1 MNYSFVVV
9 FSLKN
14 VKCSIRLGH
23 QSESPYLDLEIQ
35 ILLFRD
41 SYCFNKNMKETA
53 INDAAEICVFKG
65 CTHTIKDN
73 NNSMVLNKI
82 KRDNEGIECEHYKRR
97 CKFYVS

>member
-1 MNYSFVVV
+1 
-9 FSLKN
+9 
-14 VKCSIRLGH
+14 
-23 QSESPYLDLEIQ
+23 
-35 ILLFRD
+35 
-41 SYCFNKNMKETA
+41 MKETA

-65 CTHTIKDN
+65 CTDTIKDN